1 MHIRILRM
9 DNFIKSLL
17 WHYAGNFFLPMWRN
31 PNSGVPKIFACG
43 IRNPEM
49 FSCKSGILAFWRVW
63 NTAQGIRNPT
73 NHWNQE
79 SQFHWQ
85 ESGIQSLES
94 GIRSLESTV
103 QDCLWFPYLPIGL
116 NPLGCVF
123 PLTGQ
128 EIWKRSFFDEKGKQ
142 IQVDHWSNQK
152 RGHLCL
158 FWQLKISSVLIPGW
172 QRFDSFVRRMRCI
185 FPLSNLKRLI
195 HLYDSVELTTSQRPS
210 LSIEH
215 SFGDAIYPFMV
226 AKKRIFR
233 AYASQVGVWSIWKHC

>member
-1 MHIRILRM
+1 MLESFESTTSFRAYC
-9 DNFIKSLL
+9 DNTLEISFSPCEEIWIPESRKLL
-17 WHYAGNFFLPMWRN
+17 P
-31 PNSGVPKIFACG
+31 V
-43 IRNPEM
+43 E
-49 FSCKSGILAFWRVW
+49 SGIQKCFLVNLESWLEIQLW
-63 NTAQGIRNPT
+63 NTAQRIRNPS
-73 NHWNQE
+73 NDWNQE
-79 SQFHWQ
+79 SKFHWQ

-94 GIRSLESTV
+94 RIRSLESTI
-103 QDCLWFPYLPIGL
+103 QDVLGFCYLTIGL

-128 EIWKRSFFDEKGKQ
+128 EIWKRSFFYEKGKQ
-142 IQVDHWSNQK
+142 IQVDYWSNQE

-158 FWQLKISSVLIPGW
+158 FWQLTISSVLIPSW
-172 QRFDSFVRRMRCI
+172 QRFDSSVRRMRCI

-215 SFGDAIYPFMV
+215 SFGGAIYPFIA

-233 AYASQVGVWSIWKHC
+233 AYTSQVWVWSIWKHC